1 MEILQEMLRRHP
13 GKIIGVIL
21 GLVFGWFAITYGLLK
36 ALFVLVCVVAGFYL
50 GKRLDEKMDIRDM
63 MSRLFRD
70 RG

>member
-1 MEILQEMLRRHP
+1 MEILQDILRKHP
-13 GKIIGVIL
+13 GKIIGVVL
-21 GLVFGWFAITYGLLK
+21 GLLFGWFAITYGLLK

-50 GKRLDEKMDIRDM
+50 GKRLDEKMDIREM